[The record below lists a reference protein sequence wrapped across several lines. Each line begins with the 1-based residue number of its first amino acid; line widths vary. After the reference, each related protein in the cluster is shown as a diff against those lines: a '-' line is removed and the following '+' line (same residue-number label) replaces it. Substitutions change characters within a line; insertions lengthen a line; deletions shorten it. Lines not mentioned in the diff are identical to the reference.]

1 MNMQAMMREAQKL
14 QKELLKAQDELEK
27 TIYEGK
33 SSLVSLKING
43 KKELISIIID
53 KNNSIDSDDIEM
65 LEDMI
70 TIAFNDAIK
79 KADEDKENKLGKYGS
94 GLSGLM

>member
-14 QKELLKAQDELEK
+14 QKELVKTQEELEK
-27 TIYEGK
+27 TEYIGA
-33 SSLVSLKING
+33 SSFVKITING
-43 KKELISIIID
+43 NKEIISI
-53 KNNSIDSDDIEM
+53 SIDTDDSLEKDDIEM

-70 TIAFNDAIK
+70 KIAMNDAVK
-79 KADEDKENKLGKYGS
+79 KADDDKRQKLGKYGS

>member
-14 QKELLKAQDELEK
+14 QKELLKTQEELGK
-27 TIYEGK
+27 TEYEAS
-33 SSLVSLKING
+33 SSLVKLKING
-43 KKELISIIID
+43 NKELLSIEINKD
-53 KNNSIDSDDIEM
+53 NSLDADDLEM

-70 TIAFNDAIK
+70 LVAFSEAVK
-79 KADEDKENKLGKYGS
+79 KADNDKETKLGKYGS

>member
-14 QKELLKAQDELEK
+14 QRELLKTQEELGA
-27 TIYEGK
+27 TIYDGH
-33 SSLVSLKING
+33 SSLVNVKING
-43 KKELISIIID
+43 NKELVSIDID
-53 KNNSIDSDDIEM
+53 KDNSLEKDDIDM

-70 TIAFNDAIK
+70 IIAINDAVK
-79 KADEDKENKLGKYGS
+79 KADADKQQRLGKYGS

>member
-14 QKELLKAQDELEK
+14 QKELLKTQEELEK
-27 TIYEGK
+27 TEYEAS
-33 SSLVSLKING
+33 SSLVKVKING
-43 KKELISIIID
+43 NKELVSIDID
-53 KNNSIDSDDIEM
+53 KENPLDKEDIEM

-70 TIAFNDAIK
+70 MVAFNEAIK
-79 KADEDKENKLGKYGS
+79 KADQDKNAKLGKYGS

>member
-14 QKELLKAQDELEK
+14 QKELLKTQAELEK
-27 TIYEGK
+27 TEYEAS
-33 SSLVSLKING
+33 SSLVKLKING
-43 KKELISIIID
+43 NKELLSINIS
-53 KNNSIDSDDIEM
+53 KESSLEKEDIEM

-70 TIAFNDAIK
+70 LIAFNDAIK
-79 KADEDKENKLGKYGS
+79 KANQDKQEKLGKYGS

>member
-14 QKELLKAQDELEK
+14 QKELMKAQEELESS
-27 TIYEGK
+27 TYEGH
-33 SSLVSLKING
+33 SSLVTVKING
-43 KKELISIIID
+43 NKELVSINID
-53 KNNSIDSDDIEM
+53 KDNSLEKDDIEM

-70 TIAFNDAIK
+70 MVAINDAVK
-79 KADEDKENKLGKYGS
+79 KADADKQQKLGKYGS